1 MMIFDLQPTLEN
13 NLILLRPLNQED
25 YDSLYQVAKDPLIW
39 EQHPCDRSKKN
50 EFKIFFNES
59 MASKGALL
67 IINKLSNEVIG
78 SSRFNKIDGVNSA
91 IEIGW
96 SFLARKYWGGKFNK
110 EIKNLMIDYAFKY
123 IDDLIFC
130 IDKDNIRSQKAVE
143 KISGERITGSEY
155 RHLIKKND
163 INLTYH
169 INKKNWRN

>member
-1 MMIFDLQPTLEN
+1 MIFDLQPTLEN

-39 EQHPCDRSKKN
+39 EQHPCDRSEKN
-50 EFKIFFNES
+50 EFGIFFKES

-78 SSRFNKIDGVNSA
+78 SSRFNEIEGVNSA

-123 IDDLIFC
+123 IDDLIFR

-143 KISGERITGSEY
+143 KISGEKITRSDY
-155 RHLIKKND
+155 RHLIKEND
-163 INLTYH
+163 TNLTFL